1 MAKYR
6 LCYLENEQYV
16 AVDLSKLECLNGKK
30 ITDLKTIDEFTTGF
44 DNGYDLLEF
53 LKRNKLISSNVDHLY
68 ITMDKKNSDRVF
80 NSKIYKGE
88 YLLFKKDRIFLELSN
103 IYKWFLYNQ
112 THNPDILINFCD
124 KSIKKYTIKFKND
137 EEKEK
142 KTSIVLMFEE
152 LKSLII
158 RIKDIKNVFFNVQQT
173 YDDLIDEVFEFEF
186 FTDKIKKKRKYKNI
200 HDFVVF
206 LRSEDLNLYNYK
218 FKDIE
223 VKDLITIK
231 DNFDIIE
238 IEKYVEEEFL
248 TEDEK
253 IKMYNEDVMIKKK
266 KIDDNIFGKKQRY
279 DGY

>member
-6 LCYLENEQYV
+6 LCYLEDKKYISI
-16 AVDLSKLECLNGKK
+16 DLSKLECLAGKK
-30 ITDLKTIDEFTTGF
+30 VTELKTIDNFTTCF

-68 ITMDKKNSDRVF
+68 ITMDKKKSERVF

-124 KSIKKYTIKFKND
+124 KSIKKYTIKFKNE

-158 RIKDIKNVFFNVQQT
+158 RIKDIKNIFFNVQQEF
-173 YDDLIDEVFEFEF
+173 DNLIDEVFDFEF
-186 FTDKIKKKRKYKNI
+186 YTDKTKKTKKYKNI

-206 LRSEDLNLYNYK
+206 LKSEDLNLYNYK
-218 FKDIE
+218 FNYIKI
-223 VKDLITIK
+223 KNLISIK
-231 DNFDIIE
+231 DNTDTNEIIE
-238 IEKYVEEEFL
+238 IEEEFL
-248 TEDEK
+248 TEEE
-253 IKMYNEDVMIKKK
+253 ISKMYNEDVLIKIK
-266 KIDDNIFGKKQRY
+266 KIDD
-279 DGY
+279 D